1 MKYIKTYEGIA
12 KYKAGD
18 YIIANNYKEALRV
31 AFTPDD
37 VDNYVV
43 AVSCD
48 KEFKVKNSVEI
59 PLNKIVRKLTDEEA
73 ELFISTKKY
82 NI

>member
-1 MKYIKTYEGIA
+1 MKYIKKFE
-12 KYKAGD
+12 KSRVSRRGD

-37 VDNYVV
+37 GDNVV
-43 AVSCD
+43 VVVSCN

-59 PLNKIVRKLTDEEA
+59 PLNKIVRKLTDKEA
-73 ELFISTKKY
+73 ELFISIKKF